1 MNLSD
6 LLNWYKTLNNKKIPK
21 YIEIMDANNNQVC
34 VDNSWMNVVNAW
46 GICFDG
52 KKWKY
57 IETDSE
63 RGYVDIYKL
72 FNTEEDVVNYAKD
85 SLRKTYLS
93 FDGNSKSEMLTR
105 FIQKKFGYTQEHAIE
120 CVETIS
126 KYDDIFEEF
135 FNYARIGKFFKKDKS
150 KTIVLE
156 YDAEKLNSQYGFTPL
171 EAYMCL
177 VLLRDNPKMTL
188 NEIKLNLS

>member
-34 VDNSWMNVVNAW
+34 VDDSWMNVVNAW

-52 KKWKY
+52 KNWKY

-72 FNTEEDVVNYAKD
+72 FNTEEDVVKYAKD
-85 SLRKTYLS
+85 SLRKTYPELFMEQFS
-93 FDGNSKSEMLTR
+93 N
-105 FIQKKFGYTQEHAIE
+105 
-120 CVETIS
+120 
-126 KYDDIFEEF
+126 
-135 FNYARIGKFFKKDKS
+135 
-150 KTIVLE
+150 
-156 YDAEKLNSQYGFTPL
+156 
-171 EAYMCL
+171 
-177 VLLRDNPKMTL
+177 
-188 NEIKLNLS
+188 